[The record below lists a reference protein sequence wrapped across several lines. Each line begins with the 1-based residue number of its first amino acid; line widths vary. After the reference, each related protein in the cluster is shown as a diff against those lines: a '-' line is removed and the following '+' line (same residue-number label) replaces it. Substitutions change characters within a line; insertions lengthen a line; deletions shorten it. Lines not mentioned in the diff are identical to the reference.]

1 MDKITDL
8 KRKQDESELQ
18 YIWRLCS
25 AKDSSTL
32 DMTWS
37 ELASVLNKELRADDE
52 EWTESAYRKKYQ
64 QAKIFYEEVF
74 SKMESDTYNNELM
87 VQKRELERLKIAF
100 RDERNAWQRQ
110 NYADKRA
117 EETLELLETE
127 LKQLGNANFET
138 HTTPIISSENEMVIC
153 LSDLHIGQTFSSV
166 FGEYNSDIA
175 RRRLNEYLNK
185 VIEVGKLHN
194 IRKVHTI
201 SLGDQIS
208 GSIHKSI
215 AITNR
220 ENVIEQIRLA
230 TELISSFCYE
240 LTKHF
245 EVVQFYNVSGNHT
258 RIDRKDDSLHNERL
272 DDTIGW
278 AVSLSLNHI
287 ENFHYMKHRNL
298 DIGLADL
305 NVCGKTYIACHG
317 DYDPMTKQGVSNLCM
332 LLGFI
337 PTGIF
342 RGHMHYPAMNELNGV
357 KVIQSASLAGSG
369 DDHTIECRLTG
380 KPSQTLCVCNS
391 NGIECIYNVEL
402 H

>member
-1 MDKITDL
+1 MEKITDL

>member
-1 MDKITDL
+1 MEKITDL

-194 IRKVHTI
+194 VRKVHTI

-357 KVIQSASLAGSG
+357 KVIQSASIAGSG

-380 KPSQTLCVCNS
+380 KPSQTLCVCNG

>member
-52 EWTESAYRKKYQ
+52 VWTESAYRKKYQ
-64 QAKIFYEEVF
+64 QAKTFYEEVF

-138 HTTPIISSENEMVIC
+138 HTTPIISSGNEMVIC

-194 IRKVHTI
+194 VRKVHTI

-245 EVVQFYNVSGNHT
+245 EVVLFYNVSGNHT

-342 RGHMHYPAMNELNGV
+342 RGHKHYPAMNELNGV

>member
-1 MDKITDL
+1 MCKIIDL
-8 KRKQDESELQ
+8 KRKQEESELQ

-25 AKDSSTL
+25 AKDSSAL
-32 DMTWS
+32 DMTWT
-37 ELASVLNKELRADDE
+37 ELATVLNKELRLDNVM
-52 EWTESAYRKKYQ
+52 WSESAYRKKYQ
-64 QAKIFYEEVF
+64 QAKIFYDEVF
-74 SKMESDTYNNELM
+74 SKMESDTYNNNLM
-87 VQKRELERLKIAF
+87 MQKRELERLKIAF

-117 EETLELLETE
+117 EETLELLETK
-127 LKQLGNANFET
+127 LKQLGNINFET
-138 HTTPIISSENEMVIC
+138 HNTPIISSENEMIIC
-153 LSDLHIGQTFSSV
+153 LSDLHIGQTFSSI

-175 RRRLNEYLNK
+175 KRRLNEYLNK
-185 VIEVGKLHN
+185 IIDVSKLHKV
-194 IRKVHTI
+194 RKAHVI

-215 AITNR
+215 AITNK
-220 ENVIEQIRLA
+220 ENVIEQIKLA

-240 LTKHF
+240 LTKYF
-245 EVVQFYNVSGNHT
+245 ESVQFYNVSGNHT
-258 RIDRKDDSLHNERL
+258 RIDRKDDALHNERL

-278 AVSLSLNHI
+278 AVSLCLSHI
-287 ENFHYMKHRNL
+287 KNFHYMKYRNL
-298 DIGLADL
+298 DIGLANL
-305 NVCGKTYIACHG
+305 FVCGKTYIACHG

-342 RGHMHYPAMNELNGV
+342 RGHMHYSAMNELNGV
-357 KVIQSASLAGSG
+357 KVIQSGSLVGSG
-369 DDHTIECRLTG
+369 DDYTIEYRLTG
-380 KPSQTLCVCNS
+380 KPSQTLCICNS

>member
-1 MDKITDL
+1 MAFITDL
-8 KRKQDESELQ
+8 KRKENESELQ

-25 AKDSSTL
+25 EKDNSSL
-32 DMTWS
+32 NMTWE
-37 ELASVLNKELRADDE
+37 ELARILNKELRTEDE

-74 SKMESDTYNNELM
+74 SKMKSDEYNNELM

-100 RDERNAWQRQ
+100 RDERNAWQKQ

-117 EETLELLETE
+117 EETLEILEEE
-127 LKQLGNANFET
+127 LKQLGNVNFQP
-138 HTTPIISSENEMVIC
+138 HDILHISSENEMIIC
-153 LSDLHIGQTFSSV
+153 LSDLHIGQCFSSV
-166 FGEYNSDIA
+166 FGEYNSSIA
-175 RRRLNEYLNK
+175 KKRLNEYLGK
-185 VIEVGKLHN
+185 IIEVGKLHKV
-194 IRKVHTI
+194 RKVHVV

-215 AITNR
+215 AITNK
-220 ENVIEQIRLA
+220 ENVIEQIRSA

-240 LTKHF
+240 LTKYF
-245 EVVQFYNVSGNHT
+245 EIVNYYSVSGNHT
-258 RIDRKDDSLHNERL
+258 RIDRKDDALHNERL
-272 DDTIGW
+272 DDTIAW

-298 DIGLADL
+298 DIGLADM

-337 PTGIF
+337 PEGIF
-342 RGHMHYPAMNELNGV
+342 RGHMHFPAMSEINGV
-357 KVIQSASLAGSG
+357 KVVQSGSLAGSG
-369 DDHTIECRLTG
+369 DDYTIECRLTG
-380 KPSQTLCVCNS
+380 KPSQALCICGKE
-391 NGIECIYNVEL
+391 GIKCIYNMEL

>member
-1 MDKITDL
+1 MEKITDL

-52 EWTESAYRKKYQ
+52 GWTESAYRKKYQ

-380 KPSQTLCVCNS
+380 KPSQTLCVCDS

>member
-1 MDKITDL
+1 MNKITDL

>member
-1 MDKITDL
+1 MNKITDL

-64 QAKIFYEEVF
+64 QAKTFYEEVF

-185 VIEVGKLHN
+185 VVEVGKLHN
-194 IRKVHTI
+194 VRKVHTI

>member
-194 IRKVHTI
+194 VRKVHTI